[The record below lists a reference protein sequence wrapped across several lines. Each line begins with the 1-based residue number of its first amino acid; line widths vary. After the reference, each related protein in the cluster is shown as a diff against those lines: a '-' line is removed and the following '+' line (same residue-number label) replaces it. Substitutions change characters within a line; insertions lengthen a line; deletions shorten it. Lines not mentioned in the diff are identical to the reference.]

1 MVLQHSVEKREI
13 YSHYQKYFVKLI
25 YSYFFQVLGA
35 IGGIFALALSGPGFW
50 SFIYWSTAII
60 SALFIALRVF
70 NIMPA
75 LEQRFAFMSKVVS
88 HTVKISKL

>member
-1 MVLQHSVEKREI
+1 MWKNEKFI
-13 YSHYQKYFVKLI
+13 LIITKKFFVKLI
-25 YSYFFQVLGA
+25 QFLSFQVLAA
-35 IGGIFALALSGPGFW
+35 IGGVFALFLDGPGFW

-75 LEQRFAFMSKVVS
+75 LEQRFALMSKVVS
-88 HTVKISKL
+88 KIRNFVK